1 MSNLS
6 LIIIVGLV
14 GAFILARLYLTLRNR
29 MRSAHQESWD
39 EKMIERLR
47 AKGYAPF
54 NEYPI
59 AFFLALPDE
68 ASCSAVRARLEP
80 DGFAV
85 DVKPMTAQLFG
96 QSESEVT
103 LPLSLHATKTM
114 RLLVVDMV
122 ELSRR
127 LSALA
132 AEFNGRYDGWAV

>member
-1 MSNLS
+1 
-6 LIIIVGLV
+6 
-14 GAFILARLYLTLRNR
+14 
-29 MRSAHQESWD
+29 
-39 EKMIERLR
+39 
-47 AKGYAPF
+47 
-54 NEYPI
+54 
-59 AFFLALPDE
+59 LPDE
-68 ASCSAVRARLEP
+68 ASCSAVRARLEQ

-132 AEFNGRYDGWAV
+132 AEFHGRYDGWAV